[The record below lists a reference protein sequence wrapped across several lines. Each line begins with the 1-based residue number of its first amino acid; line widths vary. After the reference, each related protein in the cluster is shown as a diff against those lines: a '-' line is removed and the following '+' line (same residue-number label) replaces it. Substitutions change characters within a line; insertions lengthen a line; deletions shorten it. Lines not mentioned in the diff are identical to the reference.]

1 MTFNHKN
8 AIIIIVVSMNINEL
22 PLIMLIC
29 LSSTIVIELIMSLLL
44 GMRNK
49 KDILNVILV
58 NIMTNPLVV
67 SILMYITYNRLF
79 NTTISIIIL
88 EILVILTEGFTYKK
102 VLTFDKINPY
112 VLSLILNISSYF
124 IGLLYNSNHS
134 SAITRYHAKVTQRK
148 ERFMKKKLLVTT
160 GLLLTLVPS
169 LIRAD
174 NVFPSTLSY
183 KAVIT
188 NKNGFKC
195 DTYDNKNIT
204 IPFGSIAILL

>member
-44 GMRNK
+44 GIRNK

-88 EILVILTEGFTYKK
+88 EILVILTEEFVYKK

-124 IGLLYNSNHS
+124 IG
-134 SAITRYHAKVTQRK
+134 
-148 ERFMKKKLLVTT
+148 
-160 GLLLTLVPS
+160 GLL
-169 LIRAD
+169 
-174 NVFPSTLSY
+174 N
-183 KAVIT
+183 
-188 NKNGFKC
+188 
-195 DTYDNKNIT
+195 NI
-204 IPFGSIAILL
+204 IY

>member
-29 LSSTIVIELIMSLLL
+29 LSSTIMIELIMSLLL
-44 GMRNK
+44 GIRNK

-79 NTTISIIIL
+79 NTTISIITL

-124 IGLLYNSNHS
+124 IGRVYKGKISKRFQAVTSFRGANSISFSNIISFS
-134 SAITRYHAKVTQRK
+134 SSTEINT
-148 ERFMKKKLLVTT
+148 
-160 GLLLTLVPS
+160 
-169 LIRAD
+169 
-174 NVFPSTLSY
+174 NV
-183 KAVIT
+183 
-188 NKNGFKC
+188 
-195 DTYDNKNIT
+195 
-204 IPFGSIAILL
+204 

>member
-8 AIIIIVVSMNINEL
+8 VIIIIVVSMNINEL

-124 IGLLYNSNHS
+124 IGELLN
-134 SAITRYHAKVTQRK
+134 
-148 ERFMKKKLLVTT
+148 
-160 GLLLTLVPS
+160 
-169 LIRAD
+169 
-174 NVFPSTLSY
+174 
-183 KAVIT
+183 
-188 NKNGFKC
+188 
-195 DTYDNKNIT
+195 NI
-204 IPFGSIAILL
+204 IY

>member
-29 LSSTIVIELIMSLLL
+29 LISTIVIELIMSLLL
-44 GMRNK
+44 GIRNK

-124 IGLLYNSNHS
+124 IGRVLN
-134 SAITRYHAKVTQRK
+134 
-148 ERFMKKKLLVTT
+148 
-160 GLLLTLVPS
+160 
-169 LIRAD
+169 
-174 NVFPSTLSY
+174 
-183 KAVIT
+183 
-188 NKNGFKC
+188 
-195 DTYDNKNIT
+195 NI
-204 IPFGSIAILL
+204 IY

>member
-88 EILVILTEGFTYKK
+88 EILVILTEEFAYKK

-124 IGLLYNSNHS
+124 IG
-134 SAITRYHAKVTQRK
+134 
-148 ERFMKKKLLVTT
+148 
-160 GLLLTLVPS
+160 GLL
-169 LIRAD
+169 
-174 NVFPSTLSY
+174 N
-183 KAVIT
+183 
-188 NKNGFKC
+188 
-195 DTYDNKNIT
+195 NI
-204 IPFGSIAILL
+204 IY

>member
-1 MTFNHKN
+1 MTFNLKN
-8 AIIIIVVSMNINEL
+8 AIIIIVVSMNINEF

-44 GMRNK
+44 GIRNK

-58 NIMTNPLVV
+58 NIMTNPLIV

-124 IGLLYNSNHS
+124 IG
-134 SAITRYHAKVTQRK
+134 
-148 ERFMKKKLLVTT
+148 
-160 GLLLTLVPS
+160 GLL
-169 LIRAD
+169 
-174 NVFPSTLSY
+174 N
-183 KAVIT
+183 
-188 NKNGFKC
+188 
-195 DTYDNKNIT
+195 NI
-204 IPFGSIAILL
+204 IY

>member
-44 GMRNK
+44 GIRSK

-124 IGLLYNSNHS
+124 IGELLN
-134 SAITRYHAKVTQRK
+134 
-148 ERFMKKKLLVTT
+148 
-160 GLLLTLVPS
+160 
-169 LIRAD
+169 
-174 NVFPSTLSY
+174 
-183 KAVIT
+183 
-188 NKNGFKC
+188 
-195 DTYDNKNIT
+195 NI
-204 IPFGSIAILL
+204 IY

>member
-29 LSSTIVIELIMSLLL
+29 LISTIVIELIMSLLL
-44 GMRNK
+44 GIRNK

-88 EILVILTEGFTYKK
+88 EILVILTEGFAYKK

-124 IGLLYNSNHS
+124 IGELLN
-134 SAITRYHAKVTQRK
+134 
-148 ERFMKKKLLVTT
+148 
-160 GLLLTLVPS
+160 
-169 LIRAD
+169 
-174 NVFPSTLSY
+174 
-183 KAVIT
+183 
-188 NKNGFKC
+188 
-195 DTYDNKNIT
+195 NI
-204 IPFGSIAILL
+204 IY

>member
-29 LSSTIVIELIMSLLL
+29 LISTIVIELIMSLLL

-88 EILVILTEGFTYKK
+88 EILVILTEGFAYKK

-124 IGLLYNSNHS
+124 IG
-134 SAITRYHAKVTQRK
+134 
-148 ERFMKKKLLVTT
+148 
-160 GLLLTLVPS
+160 GLL
-169 LIRAD
+169 
-174 NVFPSTLSY
+174 N
-183 KAVIT
+183 
-188 NKNGFKC
+188 
-195 DTYDNKNIT
+195 NI
-204 IPFGSIAILL
+204 IY

>member
-44 GMRNK
+44 GIRNK

-67 SILMYITYNRLF
+67 SILIYITYNRLF

-88 EILVILTEGFTYKK
+88 ETLVILTEGFVYKK

-124 IGLLYNSNHS
+124 IG
-134 SAITRYHAKVTQRK
+134 
-148 ERFMKKKLLVTT
+148 
-160 GLLLTLVPS
+160 GLL
-169 LIRAD
+169 
-174 NVFPSTLSY
+174 N
-183 KAVIT
+183 
-188 NKNGFKC
+188 
-195 DTYDNKNIT
+195 NI
-204 IPFGSIAILL
+204 IY

>member
-22 PLIMLIC
+22 PLKMLIC
-29 LSSTIVIELIMSLLL
+29 LISTIVIELIMSLLL
-44 GMRNK
+44 GIRNK

-124 IGLLYNSNHS
+124 IGRVLN
-134 SAITRYHAKVTQRK
+134 
-148 ERFMKKKLLVTT
+148 
-160 GLLLTLVPS
+160 
-169 LIRAD
+169 
-174 NVFPSTLSY
+174 
-183 KAVIT
+183 
-188 NKNGFKC
+188 
-195 DTYDNKNIT
+195 NI
-204 IPFGSIAILL
+204 IY

>member
-29 LSSTIVIELIMSLLL
+29 LSSTIMIELIMSLLL
-44 GMRNK
+44 GIRSK

-124 IGLLYNSNHS
+124 IG
-134 SAITRYHAKVTQRK
+134 
-148 ERFMKKKLLVTT
+148 
-160 GLLLTLVPS
+160 GLL
-169 LIRAD
+169 
-174 NVFPSTLSY
+174 N
-183 KAVIT
+183 
-188 NKNGFKC
+188 
-195 DTYDNKNIT
+195 NI
-204 IPFGSIAILL
+204 IY

>member
-1 MTFNHKN
+1 MTFDLKN

-44 GMRNK
+44 GIRNK

-58 NIMTNPLVV
+58 NIMTNPLIV

-88 EILVILTEGFTYKK
+88 EILVVLTEGFTYKK

-124 IGLLYNSNHS
+124 IG
-134 SAITRYHAKVTQRK
+134 
-148 ERFMKKKLLVTT
+148 
-160 GLLLTLVPS
+160 GLL
-169 LIRAD
+169 
-174 NVFPSTLSY
+174 N
-183 KAVIT
+183 
-188 NKNGFKC
+188 
-195 DTYDNKNIT
+195 NI
-204 IPFGSIAILL
+204 IY

>member
-1 MTFNHKN
+1 MTLNHKN

-44 GMRNK
+44 GIRNK

-88 EILVILTEGFTYKK
+88 ETLVILTEGFVYKK

-124 IGLLYNSNHS
+124 IG
-134 SAITRYHAKVTQRK
+134 
-148 ERFMKKKLLVTT
+148 
-160 GLLLTLVPS
+160 GLL
-169 LIRAD
+169 
-174 NVFPSTLSY
+174 N
-183 KAVIT
+183 
-188 NKNGFKC
+188 
-195 DTYDNKNIT
+195 NI
-204 IPFGSIAILL
+204 IY

>member
-1 MTFNHKN
+1 MTFNLKN

-44 GMRNK
+44 GIRNK

-58 NIMTNPLVV
+58 NIMTNPLIV

-88 EILVILTEGFTYKK
+88 EILVVLTEGFTYKK

-124 IGLLYNSNHS
+124 IG
-134 SAITRYHAKVTQRK
+134 
-148 ERFMKKKLLVTT
+148 KLL
-160 GLLLTLVPS
+160 
-169 LIRAD
+169 
-174 NVFPSTLSY
+174 N
-183 KAVIT
+183 
-188 NKNGFKC
+188 
-195 DTYDNKNIT
+195 NI
-204 IPFGSIAILL
+204 IY

>member
-44 GMRNK
+44 GIRNK

-88 EILVILTEGFTYKK
+88 ETLVILTEGFTYKK

-124 IGLLYNSNHS
+124 IGRVLN
-134 SAITRYHAKVTQRK
+134 
-148 ERFMKKKLLVTT
+148 
-160 GLLLTLVPS
+160 
-169 LIRAD
+169 
-174 NVFPSTLSY
+174 
-183 KAVIT
+183 
-188 NKNGFKC
+188 
-195 DTYDNKNIT
+195 NI
-204 IPFGSIAILL
+204 IY

>member
-44 GMRNK
+44 GIRSK

-88 EILVILTEGFTYKK
+88 EILVVLTEGFTYKK

-124 IGLLYNSNHS
+124 IG
-134 SAITRYHAKVTQRK
+134 
-148 ERFMKKKLLVTT
+148 
-160 GLLLTLVPS
+160 GLL
-169 LIRAD
+169 
-174 NVFPSTLSY
+174 N
-183 KAVIT
+183 
-188 NKNGFKC
+188 
-195 DTYDNKNIT
+195 NI
-204 IPFGSIAILL
+204 IY

>member
-8 AIIIIVVSMNINEL
+8 SIIIIVVSMNINEL

-44 GMRNK
+44 GIRNK

-124 IGLLYNSNHS
+124 IGELLN
-134 SAITRYHAKVTQRK
+134 
-148 ERFMKKKLLVTT
+148 
-160 GLLLTLVPS
+160 
-169 LIRAD
+169 
-174 NVFPSTLSY
+174 
-183 KAVIT
+183 
-188 NKNGFKC
+188 
-195 DTYDNKNIT
+195 NI
-204 IPFGSIAILL
+204 IY

>member
-8 AIIIIVVSMNINEL
+8 VIIIIVVSMNINEL

-44 GMRNK
+44 GIRNK

-124 IGLLYNSNHS
+124 IG
-134 SAITRYHAKVTQRK
+134 
-148 ERFMKKKLLVTT
+148 
-160 GLLLTLVPS
+160 GLL
-169 LIRAD
+169 
-174 NVFPSTLSY
+174 N
-183 KAVIT
+183 
-188 NKNGFKC
+188 
-195 DTYDNKNIT
+195 NI
-204 IPFGSIAILL
+204 IY

>member
-44 GMRNK
+44 GIRNK

-124 IGLLYNSNHS
+124 IGELLN
-134 SAITRYHAKVTQRK
+134 
-148 ERFMKKKLLVTT
+148 
-160 GLLLTLVPS
+160 
-169 LIRAD
+169 
-174 NVFPSTLSY
+174 
-183 KAVIT
+183 
-188 NKNGFKC
+188 
-195 DTYDNKNIT
+195 NI
-204 IPFGSIAILL
+204 I

>member
-79 NTTISIIIL
+79 NITISIIIL
-88 EILVILTEGFTYKK
+88 EILVVLTEGFTYKK

-124 IGLLYNSNHS
+124 IG
-134 SAITRYHAKVTQRK
+134 
-148 ERFMKKKLLVTT
+148 
-160 GLLLTLVPS
+160 GLL
-169 LIRAD
+169 
-174 NVFPSTLSY
+174 N
-183 KAVIT
+183 
-188 NKNGFKC
+188 
-195 DTYDNKNIT
+195 NI
-204 IPFGSIAILL
+204 IY

>member
-44 GMRNK
+44 GIRNK

-58 NIMTNPLVV
+58 NIMTNPLIV

-124 IGLLYNSNHS
+124 IG
-134 SAITRYHAKVTQRK
+134 
-148 ERFMKKKLLVTT
+148 
-160 GLLLTLVPS
+160 GLL
-169 LIRAD
+169 
-174 NVFPSTLSY
+174 N
-183 KAVIT
+183 
-188 NKNGFKC
+188 
-195 DTYDNKNIT
+195 NI
-204 IPFGSIAILL
+204 IY

>member
-29 LSSTIVIELIMSLLL
+29 LISTIMIELIMSLLL
-44 GMRNK
+44 GIRNK

-124 IGLLYNSNHS
+124 IGRVLN
-134 SAITRYHAKVTQRK
+134 
-148 ERFMKKKLLVTT
+148 
-160 GLLLTLVPS
+160 
-169 LIRAD
+169 
-174 NVFPSTLSY
+174 
-183 KAVIT
+183 
-188 NKNGFKC
+188 
-195 DTYDNKNIT
+195 NI
-204 IPFGSIAILL
+204 IY

>member
-44 GMRNK
+44 GIRNK
-49 KDILNVILV
+49 KDILNVIFV

-124 IGLLYNSNHS
+124 IG
-134 SAITRYHAKVTQRK
+134 
-148 ERFMKKKLLVTT
+148 
-160 GLLLTLVPS
+160 GLL
-169 LIRAD
+169 
-174 NVFPSTLSY
+174 N
-183 KAVIT
+183 
-188 NKNGFKC
+188 
-195 DTYDNKNIT
+195 NI
-204 IPFGSIAILL
+204 IY

>member
-1 MTFNHKN
+1 MTFNLKN

-44 GMRNK
+44 GIRNK

-58 NIMTNPLVV
+58 NIMTNPLIV

-112 VLSLILNISSYF
+112 VLSLILNITSYF
-124 IGLLYNSNHS
+124 IG
-134 SAITRYHAKVTQRK
+134 
-148 ERFMKKKLLVTT
+148 
-160 GLLLTLVPS
+160 GLL
-169 LIRAD
+169 
-174 NVFPSTLSY
+174 N
-183 KAVIT
+183 
-188 NKNGFKC
+188 
-195 DTYDNKNIT
+195 NI
-204 IPFGSIAILL
+204 IY

>member
-44 GMRNK
+44 GIRNK

-58 NIMTNPLVV
+58 NIMTNPVVV

-124 IGLLYNSNHS
+124 IG
-134 SAITRYHAKVTQRK
+134 
-148 ERFMKKKLLVTT
+148 
-160 GLLLTLVPS
+160 GLL
-169 LIRAD
+169 
-174 NVFPSTLSY
+174 N
-183 KAVIT
+183 
-188 NKNGFKC
+188 
-195 DTYDNKNIT
+195 NI
-204 IPFGSIAILL
+204 IY

>member
-29 LSSTIVIELIMSLLL
+29 LSSTIMIELIMSLLL
-44 GMRNK
+44 GIRNK

-79 NTTISIIIL
+79 NTTISIITL

-124 IGLLYNSNHS
+124 IGRVLN
-134 SAITRYHAKVTQRK
+134 
-148 ERFMKKKLLVTT
+148 
-160 GLLLTLVPS
+160 
-169 LIRAD
+169 
-174 NVFPSTLSY
+174 
-183 KAVIT
+183 
-188 NKNGFKC
+188 
-195 DTYDNKNIT
+195 NI
-204 IPFGSIAILL
+204 IY

>member
-29 LSSTIVIELIMSLLL
+29 LISTIMIELIMSLLL
-44 GMRNK
+44 GIRNK

-88 EILVILTEGFTYKK
+88 EILVILTEGFAYKK

-124 IGLLYNSNHS
+124 ISGLLN
-134 SAITRYHAKVTQRK
+134 
-148 ERFMKKKLLVTT
+148 
-160 GLLLTLVPS
+160 
-169 LIRAD
+169 
-174 NVFPSTLSY
+174 
-183 KAVIT
+183 
-188 NKNGFKC
+188 
-195 DTYDNKNIT
+195 NI
-204 IPFGSIAILL
+204 IY

>member
-29 LSSTIVIELIMSLLL
+29 LSSTIMIELIMSLLL
-44 GMRNK
+44 GIRNK

-79 NTTISIIIL
+79 NTAISIIIL

-124 IGLLYNSNHS
+124 IG
-134 SAITRYHAKVTQRK
+134 KV
-148 ERFMKKKLLVTT
+148 L
-160 GLLLTLVPS
+160 
-169 LIRAD
+169 
-174 NVFPSTLSY
+174 N
-183 KAVIT
+183 
-188 NKNGFKC
+188 
-195 DTYDNKNIT
+195 NI
-204 IPFGSIAILL
+204 IY

>member
-29 LSSTIVIELIMSLLL
+29 LISTIVIELIMSLLL
-44 GMRNK
+44 GIRNK

-124 IGLLYNSNHS
+124 IGRLLN
-134 SAITRYHAKVTQRK
+134 
-148 ERFMKKKLLVTT
+148 
-160 GLLLTLVPS
+160 
-169 LIRAD
+169 
-174 NVFPSTLSY
+174 
-183 KAVIT
+183 
-188 NKNGFKC
+188 
-195 DTYDNKNIT
+195 NI
-204 IPFGSIAILL
+204 IY

>member
-29 LSSTIVIELIMSLLL
+29 LSSTIMIELIMSLLL
-44 GMRNK
+44 GIRNK

-124 IGLLYNSNHS
+124 IG
-134 SAITRYHAKVTQRK
+134 
-148 ERFMKKKLLVTT
+148 
-160 GLLLTLVPS
+160 GLL
-169 LIRAD
+169 
-174 NVFPSTLSY
+174 N
-183 KAVIT
+183 
-188 NKNGFKC
+188 
-195 DTYDNKNIT
+195 NI
-204 IPFGSIAILL
+204 IY

>member
-29 LSSTIVIELIMSLLL
+29 LSSTIMIELITSLLL
-44 GMRNK
+44 GIRNK

-124 IGLLYNSNHS
+124 IG
-134 SAITRYHAKVTQRK
+134 
-148 ERFMKKKLLVTT
+148 
-160 GLLLTLVPS
+160 GLL
-169 LIRAD
+169 
-174 NVFPSTLSY
+174 N
-183 KAVIT
+183 
-188 NKNGFKC
+188 
-195 DTYDNKNIT
+195 NI
-204 IPFGSIAILL
+204 IY

>member
-1 MTFNHKN
+1 MTFNLKN

-44 GMRNK
+44 GIRNK

-58 NIMTNPLVV
+58 NIMTNPLIV
-67 SILMYITYNRLF
+67 SIIMYITYNRIF

-88 EILVILTEGFTYKK
+88 EILVVLTEGFTYKK

-124 IGLLYNSNHS
+124 IG
-134 SAITRYHAKVTQRK
+134 
-148 ERFMKKKLLVTT
+148 
-160 GLLLTLVPS
+160 GLL
-169 LIRAD
+169 
-174 NVFPSTLSY
+174 N
-183 KAVIT
+183 
-188 NKNGFKC
+188 
-195 DTYDNKNIT
+195 NI
-204 IPFGSIAILL
+204 IY

>member
-29 LSSTIVIELIMSLLL
+29 LSSTIMIELIMSLLL
-44 GMRNK
+44 GIRNK

-67 SILMYITYNRLF
+67 SILMYITYYRLF

-112 VLSLILNISSYF
+112 VLSLILNILSYF
-124 IGLLYNSNHS
+124 IGRVLN
-134 SAITRYHAKVTQRK
+134 
-148 ERFMKKKLLVTT
+148 
-160 GLLLTLVPS
+160 
-169 LIRAD
+169 
-174 NVFPSTLSY
+174 
-183 KAVIT
+183 
-188 NKNGFKC
+188 
-195 DTYDNKNIT
+195 NI
-204 IPFGSIAILL
+204 IY

>member
-44 GMRNK
+44 GIRNK

-67 SILMYITYNRLF
+67 SILIYITYNRLF

-88 EILVILTEGFTYKK
+88 ETLVILTEGFTYKK

-124 IGLLYNSNHS
+124 IGELLN
-134 SAITRYHAKVTQRK
+134 
-148 ERFMKKKLLVTT
+148 
-160 GLLLTLVPS
+160 
-169 LIRAD
+169 
-174 NVFPSTLSY
+174 
-183 KAVIT
+183 
-188 NKNGFKC
+188 
-195 DTYDNKNIT
+195 NI
-204 IPFGSIAILL
+204 IY